1 MRSTR
6 AQTGWRGVC
15 TCRDGCYARGTSKG
29 GGGGGSKRSSPR
41 SSRRG
46 AGGGGA
52 ACRPYNGTSHV
63 TEDVRSRRGRIRERP
78 LGGNSMAS
86 VTLLSKKD
94 DGGEVEYAF
103 QKASV
108 CSLFAGP
115 ICFNSPPPEA
125 LPMPTAVLLAKA
137 MCLS

>member
-1 MRSTR
+1 MYVRSF
-6 AQTGWRGVC
+6 VF
-15 TCRDGCYARGTSKG
+15 RDGSYVRGASKNG
-29 GGGGGSKRSSPR
+29 GGGGNGSGGYKRTSPR

-46 AGGGGA
+46 GMGS
-52 ACRPYNGTSHV
+52 RPYNHA
-63 TEDVRSRRGRIRERP
+63 TEEARNRRSRVRERHF
-78 LGGNSMAS
+78 GGHSVAS
-86 VTLLSKKD
+86 VTLLSKKED
-94 DGGEVEYAF
+94 SDEGAYTF
-103 QKASV
+103 QPASV